1 MPKVS
6 VTYSCGHQDRVY
18 IHGPSKDREWK
29 KRRIE
34 MQMCPEC
41 FQKHVQDKNK
51 ESEALAAELGFPQLE
66 GTEKQAAWANTIRLA
81 WHEKLQQVT
90 EEDVKRWREYNFIE
104 GLTMEEVHNIFDYI
118 FKKKTK
124 ASFYIDRRKFTVYE
138 IIDDVRDEFKD
149 AASISEQASDPID
162 EQLADE
168 VKAESTVFPKEPITN
183 VAAEITIKNNAIHV
197 EFEKNETF
205 RKLVKELGYAWNGSA
220 WEKKITETTGSAEER
235 AAELGNKLLNAG
247 FPICIYDEEVRQN
260 AIDGNFEPECTRWIL
275 HRKDTTKLAITW
287 KEYDT
292 SLYQKART
300 LPGAKWH
307 KGAML
312 VDVAHYLEVEEFAE
326 LYRFKFS
333 QAAKQLIDE
342 HKAQLEKAL
351 YVDPK
356 KVEVVEEKD
365 GFEEIL
371 KQGDEI
377 IDDLRDDD
385 DETTNQTI

>member
-6 VTYSCGHQDRVY
+6 VTYACGHEDRVY
-18 IHGPSKDREWK
+18 IYGSSKDREWK

-34 MQMCPEC
+34 SQMCPEC

-51 ESEALAAELGFPQLE
+51 KSEALAAVLGFRQLE
-66 GTEKQAAWANTIRLA
+66 GSEKQVAWANTIRLA

-183 VAAEITIKNNAIHV
+183 AVAEITIKNNAVYV
-197 EFEKNETF
+197 EFERNETF
-205 RKLVKELGYAWNGSA
+205 
-220 WEKKITETTGSAEER
+220 
-235 AAELGNKLLNAG
+235 
-247 FPICIYDEEVRQN
+247 
-260 AIDGNFEPECTRWIL
+260 
-275 HRKDTTKLAITW
+275 
-287 KEYDT
+287 
-292 SLYQKART
+292 
-300 LPGAKWH
+300 
-307 KGAML
+307 
-312 VDVAHYLEVEEFAE
+312 
-326 LYRFKFS
+326 
-333 QAAKQLIDE
+333 
-342 HKAQLEKAL
+342 
-351 YVDPK
+351 
-356 KVEVVEEKD
+356 
-365 GFEEIL
+365 
-371 KQGDEI
+371 
-377 IDDLRDDD
+377 
-385 DETTNQTI
+385 